1 MFRKL
6 TYIMTVVSLLH
17 LYGCGDETSA
27 NGPEGQSS
35 GAAANSSVIYEANPR
50 LFAERESLKAIEGRL
65 DDILDLG
72 ADILWLMPIYEQGS
86 LKAIGS
92 PYCVRDYEAV
102 NPDYGT
108 LEDLQSLVATAHD
121 KGMKVILDW
130 VANHTSWDN
139 DWISAHKEWYTQD
152 AGGNIISPAG
162 MGWTDVADLNFDNA
176 EMRRAMID
184 AMRYW
189 IRQADVDGF
198 RCDYAEGVPL
208 DFWQEAIGSLRSEKS
223 DLLMLAEGGESQLYE
238 AGFDLVYGWSFAS
251 ELEQV
256 FKGSASAGDLFN
268 THLDEYRGI
277 PAGKLRMRYST
288 NHDLAS
294 TASPITT
301 YGDRDAALTAFVIAT
316 MLPGVPMVYSSQEIA
331 YPQALSF
338 FNNNVLNWDS
348 EPEYRARYKAIL
360 AAYRQTAQ
368 VRGGTLKSYSMTG
381 AMAFSYETPDGAMLL
396 VIASLSDQPQSVKT
410 PMERVGDRLTDLIDG
425 QQVTLSTVLEL
436 DPYQYLILK
445 K

>member
-6 TYIMTVVSLLH
+6 THIMMVVSLLH

-27 NGPEGQSS
+27 EKGPELPASGQ
-35 GAAANSSVIYEANPR
+35 ANSSVIYEANPK

-65 DDILDLG
+65 DDIRELG
-72 ADILWLMPIYEQGS
+72 ADILWLMPIYEPGS
-86 LKAIGS
+86 LNAIGS

-108 LEDLQSLVATAHD
+108 LADLQSLVATAHGM
-121 KGMKVILDW
+121 GMKVILDW

-139 DWISAHKEWYTQD
+139 AWITDHKEWYTQD
-152 AGGNIISPAG
+152 AGGNIISPEG
-162 MGWTDVADLNFDNA
+162 MGWSDVADLNFDNA

-184 AMRYW
+184 AMSYW
-189 IRQADVDGF
+189 IREADVDGF

-208 DFWQEAIGSLRSEKS
+208 DFWQEAIDALHDEKS
-223 DLLMLAEGGESQLYE
+223 DLLMLAEGGESQLYG

-251 ELEQV
+251 ELEQL
-256 FKGSASAGDLFN
+256 FKGSATAAELFE
-268 THLDEYRGI
+268 THLEEYRDI
-277 PAGKLRMRYST
+277 PDGKWRMRYST

-301 YGDRDAALTAFVIAT
+301 YGGRDAALSAFVIAT
-316 MLPGVPMVYSSQEIA
+316 MLPGVPMVYSSQEIG
-331 YPQALSF
+331 YGQALSF
-338 FNNNVLNWDS
+338 FNNNVLDWDS
-348 EPEYRARYKAIL
+348 EPEYRARYQAIL
-360 AAYRQTAQ
+360 SAYRQTAQ

-381 AMAFSYETPDGAMLL
+381 AMAFSYQTSDGSLLL
-396 VIASLSDQPQSVKT
+396 VIASLSDQPQTVKT
-410 PMERVGDRLTDLIDG
+410 PMERVGDTLTDLIDG
-425 QQVTLSTVLEL
+425 GSVTLSSVLEL